1 VRWGVH
7 EVSTGVA
14 VRPAGGGPSRGSVG
28 SPAGVPATG
37 SPAGPPGPVARLRSL
52 RLPTLRGDS
61 TPARLRRVGVLLVV
75 GCLVAGVVSLVS
87 GIERSQA
94 VLDSDTRVAALT
106 SDAAAIYQSLADAD
120 AMATSGYVSGR
131 RESPEGRF
139 RYDSDVAQAAQR
151 MAHAA
156 SLLPD
161 GAPAADSVA
170 TLTAQLPV
178 YTGLIEAARTYNR
191 EGLPL
196 GQSYLTRGSKLLQ
209 QTMLA
214 AAADLRTTETDELT
228 ASYRQGSAAP
238 WAVLLLGL
246 GVLAAVVDF
255 GLRERRRTNRVLN
268 PGLVGCAAAV
278 VVALLWWGVAALL
291 TSSALTDAG
300 RHTAAATALDDA
312 RTAVLKARSNES
324 LVLVARNG
332 TGGDATFLAL
342 MKPVLAPADQ
352 GGLLAAAEAQGAAVG
367 DVRAAT
373 QAWQQAHAD
382 VRKLDDEQGNYT
394 GAVESVIGDDPQGS
408 GTLFA
413 DLDRKL
419 AGVISGERD
428 GLTDAVDRAHADQT
442 LLAGGPA
449 VLFLVAAVAAALGIT
464 RRTGEYR

>member
-7 EVSTGVA
+7 EMSTGVA
-14 VRPAGGGPSRGSVG
+14 VRPTAGSPGGGPGAR
-28 SPAGVPATG
+28 SPGRPA
-37 SPAGPPGPVARLRSL
+37 SRLRAL
-52 RLPTLRGDS
+52 RLPTFSGDS
-61 TPARLRRVGVLLVV
+61 TPARLRRVGVLLVL
-75 GCLVAGVVSLVS
+75 GCLAAGVVSLVS
-87 GIERSQA
+87 GLDRSQA
-94 VLDSDTRVAALT
+94 VLDADTRVAALT

-131 RESPEGRF
+131 RESPQGRA
-139 RYDSDVAQAAQR
+139 RYDADITQAAQR

-161 GAPAADSVA
+161 GAPAAASVS
-170 TLTAQLPV
+170 TLTSQLPV

-228 ASYRQGSAAP
+228 GSYERGAHVP

-246 GVLAAVVDF
+246 GVLAAVVDVGF
-255 GLRERRRTNRVLN
+255 GERRRTNRVLN

-278 VVALLWWGVAALL
+278 LVALLWWGVASLL
-291 TSSALTDAG
+291 ASSALADAG
-300 RHTAAATALDDA
+300 RHTSAAAALDDA

-332 TGGDATFLAL
+332 SGGDGAFSTL
-342 MKPVLAPADQ
+342 MTPVLAPQDA
-352 GGLLAAAEAQGAAVG
+352 GGLLASAEASGADVG
-367 DVRAAT
+367 AIRTAT
-373 QAWQQAHAD
+373 TLWLEAHAAL
-382 VRKLDDEQGNYT
+382 RELDKDGDYT
-394 GAVESVIGDDPQGS
+394 GAVEAAIGADPGGS
-408 GTLFA
+408 GALFA
-413 DLDRKL
+413 DLDRRL
-419 AGVISGERD
+419 ATAVAAERV
-428 GLTDAVDRAHADQT
+428 GLTADVARARADQS

-449 VLFLVAAVAAALGIT
+449 VLFLVAGVAAALGVA